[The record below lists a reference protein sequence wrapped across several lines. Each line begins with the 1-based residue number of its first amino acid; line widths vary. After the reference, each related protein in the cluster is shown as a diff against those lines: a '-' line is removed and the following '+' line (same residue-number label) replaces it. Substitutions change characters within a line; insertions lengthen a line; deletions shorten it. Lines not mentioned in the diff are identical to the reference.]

1 MASEPSDL
9 TFVRCP
15 SCRSLVPA
23 SAARCR
29 ICNNPLDALAQSE
42 GGGEAAKGTGRI
54 RQRTVTAAPQD
65 VISAVVAAKTEKA
78 LAASAAPSVQGDDE
92 FDPLGAYLQDLEG
105 VDEVVATAPEALQ
118 LNSAA
123 PAQRADDDDD
133 DEEDDPF
140 DLDLFDEPVVEKPTS
155 AAPEQRPVKQP
166 AVHDPFDDEIA
177 IDPVAPK
184 AVVAKERE
192 AEVRPHTPMP
202 AAQRREDQR
211 PRGIEAQQGGGQQKG
226 GGEARKN
233 EAQPPQRSEP
243 QRSEPQRSEP
253 QRSEPQRSERMQEQ
267 RQNRPAPTQQRAPE
281 PPRAPE
287 PQRPKRDERDERR
300 QDHNRPA
307 QQQPPEQRHE
317 QRHEQGRRAGDPQ
330 QHATV
335 SERTQAST
343 GPKTGKM
350 RPGKLFGWLVSYES
364 PDGRAIELRE
374 GKFFVTASSIKGT
387 DLILEDPSI
396 STPHALMSISE
407 GGFLVQ
413 DLMSDHGVF
422 VRHDERAEY
431 QQEESLV
438 RVSHGDWLR
447 FGEVEF
453 LVIIVPASSSR

>member
-29 ICNNPLDALAQSE
+29 ICNNPLDSLAQSE

-78 LAASAAPSVQGDDE
+78 LAVSAAPSVQGDDE

-118 LNSAA
+118 PDRTA
-123 PAQRADDDDD
+123 PAQRAEDDDD

-166 AVHDPFDDEIA
+166 AVNDPFDDEIT
-177 IDPVAPK
+177 IDTVAPK

-202 AAQRREDQR
+202 AAPRREEQR
-211 PRGIEAQQGGGQQKG
+211 PRGVEAQQGGGQQKG

-233 EAQPPQRSEP
+233 EARPPQRSEP
-243 QRSEPQRSEP
+243 QRSEPP
-253 QRSEPQRSERMQEQ
+253 RSEPQRSERMQEQ

>member
-29 ICNNPLDALAQSE
+29 ICNNPLDSLAQSE

-78 LAASAAPSVQGDDE
+78 LAVSAAPSVQDDDE

-118 LNSAA
+118 PDRTA
-123 PAQRADDDDD
+123 PAQRAEDDDD

-166 AVHDPFDDEIA
+166 AVHDPFDDEIT

-202 AAQRREDQR
+202 AAPRRDEQR

-233 EAQPPQRSEP
+233 EARPPQRSEP
-243 QRSEPQRSEP
+243 NRSEPP
-253 QRSEPQRSERMQEQ
+253 RSEPQRSERMQEQ

-307 QQQPPEQRHE
+307 QQQPPE

>member
-29 ICNNPLDALAQSE
+29 ICNNPLDSLAQSE

-78 LAASAAPSVQGDDE
+78 LAVSAAPSVQGDDE

-118 LNSAA
+118 PDRTA
-123 PAQRADDDDD
+123 PAQRAEDDDD

-166 AVHDPFDDEIA
+166 AVHDPFDDEIT
-177 IDPVAPK
+177 IDTVAPK

-202 AAQRREDQR
+202 AAPRRDEQR
-211 PRGIEAQQGGGQQKG
+211 PRGVEAQQGGGQQRG

-233 EAQPPQRSEP
+233 EARPPQRSEP
-243 QRSEPQRSEP
+243 QRSEPP
-253 QRSEPQRSERMQEQ
+253 RSEPQRSERMQEQ

>member
-29 ICNNPLDALAQSE
+29 ICNNPLDSLAQSE

-78 LAASAAPSVQGDDE
+78 LAVSAAPSVQGDDE

-118 LNSAA
+118 PDRTA
-123 PAQRADDDDD
+123 PAQRAEDDDD

-166 AVHDPFDDEIA
+166 AVHDPFDDEIT
-177 IDPVAPK
+177 IDTVAPK

-202 AAQRREDQR
+202 AAQRREEQR

-233 EAQPPQRSEP
+233 EARPPQRSEP
-243 QRSEPQRSEP
+243 HRSEPP
-253 QRSEPQRSERMQEQ
+253 RSEPQRSERMQEQ

>member
-65 VISAVVAAKTEKA
+65 VISAVVAAKTEKV

-202 AAQRREDQR
+202 AAQRREEQR

-233 EAQPPQRSEP
+233 EARPPQRSEP
-243 QRSEPQRSEP
+243 H
-253 QRSEPQRSERMQEQ
+253 RSERMQEQ

>member
-65 VISAVVAAKTEKA
+65 VISAVVAAKTEQA
-78 LAASAAPSVQGDDE
+78 LAVSAAPSVQDDDE

-105 VDEVVATAPEALQ
+105 VDEVVATAPKALQ
-118 LNSAA
+118 PDRTA
-123 PAQRADDDDD
+123 PAQRAEDDDD

-155 AAPEQRPVKQP
+155 AVPEQRPVKQP
-166 AVHDPFDDEIA
+166 AVHDPFDDEIT

-202 AAQRREDQR
+202 AAPRREEQR
-211 PRGIEAQQGGGQQKG
+211 PRGVEAQQGGGQQKG

-233 EAQPPQRSEP
+233 EARP
-243 QRSEPQRSEP
+243 P

>member
-65 VISAVVAAKTEKA
+65 VISAVAAAKTEKA

-211 PRGIEAQQGGGQQKG
+211 PRGIEAQHGDGQQKG

-233 EAQPPQRSEP
+233 EARPPQRSEP

-307 QQQPPEQRHE
+307 QQQPPE

>member
-1 MASEPSDL
+1 M
-9 TFVRCP
+9 
-15 SCRSLVPA
+15 
-23 SAARCR
+23 
-29 ICNNPLDALAQSE
+29 
-42 GGGEAAKGTGRI
+42 
-54 RQRTVTAAPQD
+54 
-65 VISAVVAAKTEKA
+65 
-78 LAASAAPSVQGDDE
+78 
-92 FDPLGAYLQDLEG
+92 
-105 VDEVVATAPEALQ
+105 
-118 LNSAA
+118 
-123 PAQRADDDDD
+123 
-133 DEEDDPF
+133 
-140 DLDLFDEPVVEKPTS
+140 
-155 AAPEQRPVKQP
+155 
-166 AVHDPFDDEIA
+166 
-177 IDPVAPK
+177 
-184 AVVAKERE
+184 AKERE

-202 AAQRREDQR
+202 AAPRREEQR
-211 PRGIEAQQGGGQQKG
+211 PRGVEAQQGGGQQKG

-233 EAQPPQRSEP
+233 EARP
-243 QRSEPQRSEP
+243 P

>member
-29 ICNNPLDALAQSE
+29 ICNNPLDSLAQSE

-78 LAASAAPSVQGDDE
+78 LAASASPSVQGDDE

-118 LNSAA
+118 PDRTA
-123 PAQRADDDDD
+123 PAQRAEDDDD

-166 AVHDPFDDEIA
+166 AVNDPFDDEIT
-177 IDPVAPK
+177 IDTVAPK

-202 AAQRREDQR
+202 AAPRRDEQR
-211 PRGIEAQQGGGQQKG
+211 PRGVEAQQGGGQQRG

-233 EAQPPQRSEP
+233 EARPPQRSEP
-243 QRSEPQRSEP
+243 QRSEPP
-253 QRSEPQRSERMQEQ
+253 RSEPQRSERMQEQ

>member
-78 LAASAAPSVQGDDE
+78 LAVSAAPSVQGDDE

-118 LNSAA
+118 PDRTA
-123 PAQRADDDDD
+123 PAQRAEDDDD

-166 AVHDPFDDEIA
+166 AVHDPFDDEIT
-177 IDPVAPK
+177 IDTVAPK

-202 AAQRREDQR
+202 AAQRREEQR

-233 EAQPPQRSEP
+233 EARPPQRSEP
-243 QRSEPQRSEP
+243 HRSEPP
-253 QRSEPQRSERMQEQ
+253 RSEPQRSERMQEQ

-307 QQQPPEQRHE
+307 QQQPPE

>member
-29 ICNNPLDALAQSE
+29 ICNNPLDALAQSD

-78 LAASAAPSVQGDDE
+78 LAVSAAPSVQGDDE

-118 LNSAA
+118 PDRTA
-123 PAQRADDDDD
+123 PAQRAEDDDD

-166 AVHDPFDDEIA
+166 AVHDPFDDEIT

-202 AAQRREDQR
+202 AAQRREEQR

-233 EAQPPQRSEP
+233 EARPPQRSEP
-243 QRSEPQRSEP
+243 HRSEPP
-253 QRSEPQRSERMQEQ
+253 RSEPQRSERMQEQ

>member
-65 VISAVVAAKTEKA
+65 VISAVVAAKNEKA
-78 LAASAAPSVQGDDE
+78 LAASASPSVQGDDE
-92 FDPLGAYLQDLEG
+92 FDPLGAYLQDLEV

-118 LNSAA
+118 PDRTA
-123 PAQRADDDDD
+123 PAQRAEDDDD

-166 AVHDPFDDEIA
+166 AVHDPFDDEIT
-177 IDPVAPK
+177 IDTVAPK

-202 AAQRREDQR
+202 AAPRRDEQR
-211 PRGIEAQQGGGQQKG
+211 PRGVEAQQGGGQQRG

-233 EAQPPQRSEP
+233 EARP
-243 QRSEPQRSEP
+243 PQRSEP

>member
-118 LNSAA
+118 PDRTA
-123 PAQRADDDDD
+123 PAQRAEDDDD

-166 AVHDPFDDEIA
+166 AVNDPFDDEIT
-177 IDPVAPK
+177 IDTVAPK

-202 AAQRREDQR
+202 AAPRREEQR
-211 PRGIEAQQGGGQQKG
+211 PRGVEAQQGGGQQKG

-233 EAQPPQRSEP
+233 EARPPQRSEP
-243 QRSEPQRSEP
+243 QRSEPP
-253 QRSEPQRSERMQEQ
+253 RSEPQRSERMQEQ

>member
-192 AEVRPHTPMP
+192 AEVRPHT
-202 AAQRREDQR
+202 
-211 PRGIEAQQGGGQQKG
+211 
-226 GGEARKN
+226 
-233 EAQPPQRSEP
+233 
-243 QRSEPQRSEP
+243 
-253 QRSEPQRSERMQEQ
+253 
-267 RQNRPAPTQQRAPE
+267 
-281 PPRAPE
+281 
-287 PQRPKRDERDERR
+287 
-300 QDHNRPA
+300 
-307 QQQPPEQRHE
+307 
-317 QRHEQGRRAGDPQ
+317 
-330 QHATV
+330 
-335 SERTQAST
+335 
-343 GPKTGKM
+343 
-350 RPGKLFGWLVSYES
+350 
-364 PDGRAIELRE
+364 
-374 GKFFVTASSIKGT
+374 
-387 DLILEDPSI
+387 
-396 STPHALMSISE
+396 
-407 GGFLVQ
+407 
-413 DLMSDHGVF
+413 
-422 VRHDERAEY
+422 
-431 QQEESLV
+431 
-438 RVSHGDWLR
+438 
-447 FGEVEF
+447 
-453 LVIIVPASSSR
+453 

>member
-29 ICNNPLDALAQSE
+29 ICNNPLDSLAQSE

-118 LNSAA
+118 PDRTA
-123 PAQRADDDDD
+123 PAQRAEDDDD

-166 AVHDPFDDEIA
+166 AVHDPFDDEIT
-177 IDPVAPK
+177 IDTVAPK

-202 AAQRREDQR
+202 AAPRRDEQR
-211 PRGIEAQQGGGQQKG
+211 PRGVEAQQGGGQQKG

-233 EAQPPQRSEP
+233 EARPPQRSEP
-243 QRSEPQRSEP
+243 QRSEPP
-253 QRSEPQRSERMQEQ
+253 RSEPQRSERMQEQ

>member
-29 ICNNPLDALAQSE
+29 ICNNPLDSLAQSE

-78 LAASAAPSVQGDDE
+78 LAVSAAPSVQGDDE

-118 LNSAA
+118 PDRTA
-123 PAQRADDDDD
+123 PAQRAEDDDD

-166 AVHDPFDDEIA
+166 AVNDPFDDEIT

-202 AAQRREDQR
+202 AAPRREEQR
-211 PRGIEAQQGGGQQKG
+211 PRGVEAQQGGGQQRG

-233 EAQPPQRSEP
+233 EARP
-243 QRSEPQRSEP
+243 P

>member
-29 ICNNPLDALAQSE
+29 ICNNPLDSLAQSE

-78 LAASAAPSVQGDDE
+78 LAASAAPSVQDDDE

-118 LNSAA
+118 PDRTA
-123 PAQRADDDDD
+123 PAQRAEDDDD

-166 AVHDPFDDEIA
+166 AVHDPFDDEIT
-177 IDPVAPK
+177 IDPVAPT

-202 AAQRREDQR
+202 AAPRRDEQR
-211 PRGIEAQQGGGQQKG
+211 PRGVEAQQGGGQQRG

-233 EAQPPQRSEP
+233 EARPPQRSEP
-243 QRSEPQRSEP
+243 NRSEPP
-253 QRSEPQRSERMQEQ
+253 RSEPQRSERMQEQ

-307 QQQPPEQRHE
+307 QQQPPE

>member
-29 ICNNPLDALAQSE
+29 ICNNPLDALAQSD

-78 LAASAAPSVQGDDE
+78 LAASASPSVQGDDE

-166 AVHDPFDDEIA
+166 AVHDPFDDEIT

-202 AAQRREDQR
+202 AAQRREEQR

-233 EAQPPQRSEP
+233 EARPPQRSEP
-243 QRSEPQRSEP
+243 HRSEPP
-253 QRSEPQRSERMQEQ
+253 RSEPQRSERMQEQ

>member
-78 LAASAAPSVQGDDE
+78 LAVSAAPSVQDDDE

-118 LNSAA
+118 PDRTA
-123 PAQRADDDDD
+123 PAQRAEDDDD

-166 AVHDPFDDEIA
+166 AVHDPFDDEIT

-202 AAQRREDQR
+202 AAQRREEQR

-233 EAQPPQRSEP
+233 EARPPQRSEP
-243 QRSEPQRSEP
+243 HRSEPP
-253 QRSEPQRSERMQEQ
+253 RSEPQRSERMQEQ

>member
-1 MASEPSDL
+1 
-9 TFVRCP
+9 
-15 SCRSLVPA
+15 VPA

-29 ICNNPLDALAQSE
+29 ICNNPLDALAQSD

-202 AAQRREDQR
+202 AAQRREEQR

-233 EAQPPQRSEP
+233 EARPP

-317 QRHEQGRRAGDPQ
+317 QRHEQGRRASDPQ

>member
-78 LAASAAPSVQGDDE
+78 LAVSAAPSVQGDDE

-118 LNSAA
+118 PDRTA
-123 PAQRADDDDD
+123 PAQRAEDDDD

-166 AVHDPFDDEIA
+166 AVHDPFDDEIT
-177 IDPVAPK
+177 IDTVAPK

-202 AAQRREDQR
+202 AAPRRDEQR
-211 PRGIEAQQGGGQQKG
+211 PRGVEAQQGGGQQRG

-233 EAQPPQRSEP
+233 EARPPQRSEP
-243 QRSEPQRSEP
+243 HRSEPP
-253 QRSEPQRSERMQEQ
+253 RSEPQRSERMQEQ

-307 QQQPPEQRHE
+307 QQQPPE

>member
-29 ICNNPLDALAQSE
+29 ICNNPLDSLAQSE

-78 LAASAAPSVQGDDE
+78 LAVSAAPSVQGDDE

-118 LNSAA
+118 PDRTA

-166 AVHDPFDDEIA
+166 AVNDPFDDEIT

-202 AAQRREDQR
+202 AAPRREEQR
-211 PRGIEAQQGGGQQKG
+211 PRGVEAQQGGGQQKG

-233 EAQPPQRSEP
+233 EARPPQRSEP
-243 QRSEPQRSEP
+243 QRSEPP
-253 QRSEPQRSERMQEQ
+253 RSEPQRSERMQEQ

>member
-29 ICNNPLDALAQSE
+29 ICNNPLDSLAQSE

-78 LAASAAPSVQGDDE
+78 LAVSAAPSVQGDDE

-118 LNSAA
+118 PDRTA
-123 PAQRADDDDD
+123 PAQRAEDDDD

-166 AVHDPFDDEIA
+166 AVNDPFDDEIT
-177 IDPVAPK
+177 IDTVAPK

-202 AAQRREDQR
+202 AAPRRDEQR
-211 PRGIEAQQGGGQQKG
+211 PRGVEAQQGGGQQRG

-233 EAQPPQRSEP
+233 EARP
-243 QRSEPQRSEP
+243 PQRSEP

-307 QQQPPEQRHE
+307 QQQPPE

>member
-29 ICNNPLDALAQSE
+29 ICNNPLDALAQSD

-202 AAQRREDQR
+202 AAQRREEQR

-233 EAQPPQRSEP
+233 EARPP

-317 QRHEQGRRAGDPQ
+317 QRHEQGRRASDPQ

>member
-78 LAASAAPSVQGDDE
+78 LAASAAPSVQDDDE

-166 AVHDPFDDEIA
+166 AVNDPFDDEIT
-177 IDPVAPK
+177 IDTVAPK

-202 AAQRREDQR
+202 AAQRRDEQR
-211 PRGIEAQQGGGQQKG
+211 PRGVEAQQGGGQQRG

-233 EAQPPQRSEP
+233 EARPPQRSEP
-243 QRSEPQRSEP
+243 NRSEPP
-253 QRSEPQRSERMQEQ
+253 RSEPQRSERMQEQ

-307 QQQPPEQRHE
+307 QQQPPE